1 MDVAI
6 GAGDRRHPYITSA
19 FPTFMDIARNFAA

>member
-1 MDVAI
+1 MSRF

-19 FPTFMDIARNFAA
+19 FPTSMDIARNFAA